1 MTAAPSVPGRDRD
14 QQGGDGTSEIP
25 GSTPRENWSPP
36 GPAWLFCPADRPDRY
51 QKAVDAADV
60 VIIDLEDAVAAP
72 DKPAA
77 RQALLASRLD
87 PERTIIRINPLG
99 TADARF
105 DLEVLAKT
113 DYQILMVPKCE
124 SAEQL
129 ESVEGYALV
138 ALLETPR
145 GILHAESI
153 IAVSSVVAVMWGA
166 EDLVATL
173 GGNSSRLR
181 TGQYRAVATHAR
193 SHVLLAAATHGRVAV
208 DSVYMNIPDE
218 RGLAEESDD
227 AVAVGFSSKAAIH
240 PSQIRTIRKAFEP
253 TEEEVAWALSVLA
266 AAGENRGVFQFEGQM
281 VDSPVLR
288 HAERL
293 LSRRTPARVSPH

>member
-1 MTAAPSVPGRDRD
+1 MTAAPSVHGHDWDQEGRD
-14 QQGGDGTSEIP
+14 GTREILR
-25 GSTPRENWSPP
+25 STPKENWSPP

-51 QKAVDAADV
+51 QKAADAADI

-99 TADARF
+99 TADSRL
-105 DLEVLAKT
+105 DLEAVAKT
-113 DYQILMVPKCE
+113 EYQLLMVPKCE
-124 SAEQL
+124 SAVQL
-129 ESVEGYALV
+129 ESVDGYALV

-145 GILHAESI
+145 GIVHAESI
-153 IAVSSVVAVMWGA
+153 VAVSSVVAVMWGA

-173 GGNSSRLR
+173 GGNSSRLS
-181 TGQYRAVATHAR
+181 TGQYRTVATHAR
-193 SHVLLAAATHGRVAV
+193 SHVLLAAAMYGRVAV
-208 DSVYMNIPDE
+208 DSVYMNITDE
-218 RGLAEESDD
+218 LGLAEESDD
-227 AVAVGFSSKAAIH
+227 AVAVGFSCKAAIH

-253 TEEEVAWALSVLA
+253 TKEEVAWARRVLEA
-266 AAGENRGVFQFEGQM
+266 AAENRGVFQFEGQM

-293 LSRRTPARVSPH
+293 LSRRTPARPSLR